1 MIKYLTHI
9 KDVLGNNYL
18 GMEIE
23 RGLLEPCLSDLEEI
37 LGDQYEDWTRRQIAR
52 DGGKYHIT
60 VLSVME
66 YNKLA
71 KEMGIDKFVAALDPV
86 FKFPID
92 DLKILGLGRA
102 EKGDNA
108 AFFAVCKSDDIQ
120 AVRQRFGLEEKDL
133 HVTLA
138 FKWKDVF
145 GVRKNELFQKESKLI
160 SILRQKFN
168 TEKDWGFLA
177 DTIGFDMGRRAEI
190 VPVKLTDTMLKVKCD
205 SYLLDIGYDEG
216 SGKLRIYTKYLA
228 EEDMPRLSETEI
240 ARILNKN

>member
-18 GMEIE
+18 GVEIE
-23 RGLLEPCLSDLEEI
+23 KGLLDNCLSDLKEV
-37 LGDQYEDWTRRQIAR
+37 LGDQYEDWTGRQIAR

-60 VLSVME
+60 VLNVME

-71 KEMGIDKFVAALDPV
+71 KEMGIDKFVAALDPI
-86 FKFPID
+86 FKFPVD
-92 DLKILGLGRA
+92 DLSILGLGRA

-120 AVRQRFGLEEKDL
+120 AVRKRFSLDEKDL

-160 SILRQKFN
+160 SIIRQRFN
-168 TEKDWGFLA
+168 EEDDWSFLA
-177 DTIGFDMGRRAEI
+177 DAIGFDLGRRAEI
-190 VPVKLTDTMLKVKCD
+190 VPVKITDTMIKVKCD
-205 SYLLDIGYDEG
+205 SYLIDIGYDEG
-216 SGKLRIYTKYLA
+216 EGKLRIYTKYLA
-228 EEDMPRLSETEI
+228 DKDTPRLSETEI
-240 ARILNKN
+240 ARLLNKK